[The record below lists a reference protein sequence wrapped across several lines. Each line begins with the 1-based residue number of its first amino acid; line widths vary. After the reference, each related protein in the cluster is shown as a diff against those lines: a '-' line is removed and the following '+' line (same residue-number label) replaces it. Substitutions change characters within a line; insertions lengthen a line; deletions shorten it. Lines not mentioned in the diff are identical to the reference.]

1 MKTIVRWLM
10 KLVGIREYE
19 EPTPRPSFPQ
29 VPLTPAEPTEPTH
42 KYKDGDIVIRS
53 SRLEFPNGAILWIE

>member
-1 MKTIVRWLM
+1 M
-10 KLVGIREYE
+10 KLAGIREYE
-19 EPTPRPSFPQ
+19 EPTSRPSIPQ
-29 VPLTPAEPTEPTH
+29 VPLTPAEPNEPTH